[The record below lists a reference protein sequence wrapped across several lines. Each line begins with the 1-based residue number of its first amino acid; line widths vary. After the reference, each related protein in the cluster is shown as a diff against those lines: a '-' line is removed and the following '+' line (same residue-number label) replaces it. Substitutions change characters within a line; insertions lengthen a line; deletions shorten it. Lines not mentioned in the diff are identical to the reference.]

1 MEINAIFCL
10 DVLSTVHTMRNKAT
24 LSRRAY
30 ETSHADMPGKSEAT
44 HGSRVKYLRVK
55 IDEKRK
61 KTTITAFNK
70 NLGNS
75 VYYYLLSETYY
86 CWPLKYFFVI

>member
-1 MEINAIFCL
+1 
-10 DVLSTVHTMRNKAT
+10 
-24 LSRRAY
+24 
-30 ETSHADMPGKSEAT
+30 MPGNSEAT

-61 KTTITAFNK
+61 KKKTTITAFNE
-70 NLGNS
+70 NQGNS

-86 CWPLKYFFVI
+86 CWPLKYFLLFKRKKICF